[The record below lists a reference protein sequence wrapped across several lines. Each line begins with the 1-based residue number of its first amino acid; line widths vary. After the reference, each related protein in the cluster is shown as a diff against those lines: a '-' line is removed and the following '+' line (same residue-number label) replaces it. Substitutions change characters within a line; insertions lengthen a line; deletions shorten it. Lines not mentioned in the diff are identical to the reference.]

1 MTAVVKNIRSTN
13 PTRRNI
19 SDSEWDARVKLAACY
34 RAFNYYGWDELIY
47 NHMSVR
53 VPGEPNH
60 MLLNPW
66 GLGFDEIK
74 ASDLLKLDLAGNLV
88 DGPSEFGANKAGIL
102 LHGGILEARP
112 DIHAVI
118 HHHTV
123 AGTAVA
129 SQADGL
135 LPVTVHALMNW
146 DQVAYH
152 DFEGI
157 VLDPGE
163 KVRMNA
169 ALGTEKKIL
178 ILRNHGI
185 VCAGGTLP
193 EAFMLAYWLERACQ
207 MQIAAQSG
215 NTKLNLLSKEMQ
227 DLVPAQNKPGKGI
240 LWDPGQRE
248 FAAVMRKLDRIDPSY
263 RE

>member
-1 MTAVVKNIRSTN
+1 MTAVVKTMRSTAAR
-13 PTRRNI
+13 RRNI
-19 SDSEWDARVKLAACY
+19 SDAEWGARVQLAACY
-34 RAFNYYGWDELIY
+34 RAFAHYGWDELIY

-53 VPGEPNH
+53 VPDEPNH

-66 GLGFDEIK
+66 GLCFDEIN

-88 DGPSEFGANKAGIL
+88 DGPDEFGANKAGIL

-112 DIHAVI
+112 DINSVL

-129 SQADGL
+129 SQKDGL
-135 LPVTVHALMNW
+135 LPLTVHALMNW
-146 DQVAYH
+146 DLVAYH

-157 VLDPGE
+157 VLDPDE
-163 KVRMNA
+163 KSRMNA
-169 ALGTEKKIL
+169 ALGQDKKIL

-185 VCAGGTLP
+185 VTAGATVP
-193 EAFMLAYWLERACQ
+193 EAFMLTYWLEKACQ
-207 MQIAAQSG
+207 IQIAAQSG
-215 NTKLNLLSKEMQ
+215 STPVNLLSDELQKR
-227 DLVPAQNKPGKGI
+227 VPAQNKPGQAMD
-240 LWDPGQRE
+240 WQPGARE
-248 FAAVMRKLDRIDPSY
+248 FDALLRKLDRIDPSF

>member
-1 MTAVVKNIRSTN
+1 MTAVVKNIRSTSA
-13 PTRRNI
+13 TRRNI
-19 SDSEWDARVKLAACY
+19 SDSEWRARVQLAACY
-34 RAFNYYGWDELIY
+34 RAFAHYGWDELIY

-53 VPGEPNH
+53 VPDEPNH

-66 GLGFDEIK
+66 GLCFDEIK
-74 ASDLLKLDLAGNLV
+74 ASDLLKLDLAGNLI

-102 LHGGILEARP
+102 LHGGILEART
-112 DIHAVI
+112 DINAVI
-118 HHHTV
+118 HHHTI

-129 SQADGL
+129 SQEGGL
-135 LPVTVHALMNW
+135 LPLTVHSLMNW
-146 DQVAYH
+146 DLVAYH

-169 ALGTEKKIL
+169 ALGKDKKIL

-185 VCAGGTLP
+185 VTAGATLP
-193 EAFMLAYWLERACQ
+193 ESFMLAYWLEKACQ
-207 MQIAAQSG
+207 IQIAATSG
-215 NTKLNLLSKEMQ
+215 NAEPHLLSKEMQ
-227 DLVPAQNKPGKGI
+227 ELVPSQNKPGEGI
-240 LWDPGQRE
+240 LWEPGQRE
-248 FAAVMRKLDRIDPSY
+248 YDALMRKLDRIDPSY